1 MGDFHRI
8 PRCKDKP
15 YSDPCF
21 AQLLTIDID
30 KLPKTRSA
38 FHTRPAYAHTK
49 AEVGAIE
56 CHI

>member
-1 MGDFHRI
+1 MGDTHRI
-8 PRCKDKP
+8 PRCADKA

-30 KLPKTRSA
+30 RLPKTRSA

-49 AEVGAIE
+49 AEVGAIK
-56 CHI
+56 

>member
-1 MGDFHRI
+1 MGDLHRI
-8 PRCKDKP
+8 PKNNDRA

-21 AQLLTIDID
+21 AQLLTINID

-49 AEVGAIE
+49 AEVGAVK
-56 CHI
+56 